1 MLSHDVLDYWTQ
13 VSLDS
18 IWKAQVAQCIEATKT
33 GLTFENNTGSN
44 DIIENYEDDDW
55 VFIDNTII
63 SEPFWGQVV
72 NRN

>member
-33 GLTFENNTGSN
+33 GRTFENNTGSN
-44 DIIENYEDDDW
+44 DIIEDDDW
-55 VFIDNTII
+55 VFIDNTAI